1 MQKTI
6 HKNNENQGMFPP
18 MPKKTVSVDTLTHSF
33 DVIRIYLTEEGVG
46 GVSDHLDQ
54 IEAINAAG
62 ENDVIEVYC
71 IGCPGGSADTIVA
84 LLNALVNTDAHT
96 ICVIESHNA
105 SAATMISMVTNE
117 VHVGSYAS
125 FMIHSVSGGAGGT
138 MKNTAEAAKFYEKQY
153 AAFIEEVYQGFLSP
167 EELGLVHNGRELY
180 LNAQEI
186 QERLEARHKYFEAK
200 VKEEQEKQDAAEA
213 ADRED
218 AKNGK
223 TKNQRKPRVKQV
235 DA

>member
-1 MQKTI
+1 
-6 HKNNENQGMFPP
+6 
-18 MPKKTVSVDTLTHSF
+18 
-33 DVIRIYLTEEGVG
+33 
-46 GVSDHLDQ
+46 
-54 IEAINAAG
+54 
-62 ENDVIEVYC
+62 
-71 IGCPGGSADTIVA
+71 
-84 LLNALVNTDAHT
+84 
-96 ICVIESHNA
+96 
-105 SAATMISMVTNE
+105 
-117 VHVGSYAS
+117 
-125 FMIHSVSGGAGGT
+125 MIHSVSGGAGGT

-200 VKEEQEKQDAAEA
+200 AKEEQEKQDAAEAAEA

>member
-33 DVIRIYLTEEGVG
+33 DVIRIYLTDDGVG

-62 ENDVIEVYC
+62 ENDVVEVYC

-84 LLNALVNTDAHT
+84 LLNALATTDAHT
-96 ICVIESHNA
+96 VCIIESHNA
-105 SAATMISMVTNE
+105 SAATMPAMVTNE

-125 FMIHSVSGGAGGT
+125 FMIHSVSGAAGGT
-138 MKNTAEAAKFYEKQY
+138 MRNTAEAAKFYEKQY

-167 EELGLVHNGRELY
+167 EDLALVHDGRELY

-186 QERLEARHKYFEAK
+186 QERLEARQEYFEAK
-200 VKEEQEKQDAAEA
+200 AKEEQEKQDAAEA

-218 AKNGK
+218 AKNSK
-223 TKNQRKPRVKQV
+223 TKNQRKPRVKQM